1 MSESIQIK
9 EYPGWVECPDQID
22 GAVKRWLENDD
33 GEIISIVTGNT
44 KGNMRLN
51 IDGEIRCS
59 LSRRSFAIPCTL
71 SLMAG
76 KSSAEIIRTA
86 KRVNERRGAD

>member
-1 MSESIQIK
+1 MSQIIEIK
-9 EYPGWVECPDQID
+9 EYSGWIECPDQID
-22 GAVKRWLENDD
+22 GAVKRWLENED
-33 GEIISIVTGNT
+33 GEIISVVTGNS

-71 SLMAG
+71 SLVAG
-76 KSSAEIIRTA
+76 KTSAEIIRMG